1 VISTSQSTKGVDVFT
16 LKWKLRDSLSELV
29 DCWLFTHNLHIE
41 IHYIKKVSL
50 GYSIEG
56 EYRCISIV
64 TKTTVGKGGF
74 VVIVDPVSYEI
85 IEFERKGQS

>member
-1 VISTSQSTKGVDVFT
+1 MISTSQSTKGVDVFT

-41 IHYIKKVSL
+41 INSIKKVSL

-56 EYRCISIV
+56 EYRCISV
-64 TKTTVGKGGF
+64 AMKTTVKKGRL
-74 VVIVDPVSYEI
+74 VVTVDPESYEI
-85 IEFERKGQS
+85 IEFERKEQS

>member
-1 VISTSQSTKGVDVFT
+1 M
-16 LKWKLRDSLSELV
+16 
-29 DCWLFTHNLHIE
+29 
-41 IHYIKKVSL
+41 SL

-56 EYRCISIV
+56 EYKCINTV
-64 TKTTVGKGGF
+64 TKTTVEKGGF

>member
-1 VISTSQSTKGVDVFT
+1 MSQSTKGVDVFT

-41 IHYIKKVSL
+41 IYSIKEVSL
-50 GYSIEG
+50 GYSVEG
-56 EYRCISIV
+56 EYRCVSIV
-64 TKTTVGKGGF
+64 TKTMVGKGRF
-74 VVIVDPVSYEI
+74 VVIVDPESYKI